1 MTLVLGLAVALFA
14 LGLLGV
20 PKALSMDADDF
31 MAPAITSCV
40 NGLFISIVFLSHAK
54 DYVPEEAFGPL
65 DEGCLKVVSYLGQLM
80 VTTFLFYSGFG
91 AMESIKHKPGYIK
104 AFPARRILPFLLDV
118 WIALAVYLVLLPI
131 RGGQTNVETV
141 LLAMVGWKS
150 LGNSNW
156 YIFAILP
163 TRAATY
169 LAFRVFPDEK
179 QRPLGVALV
188 TVLSLLYAWVLRHD
202 EIGSHFYKT
211 IVCYPAGMALSL
223 VVERVRSLKLDSL
236 RMLPVWALLF
246 VGSVAALVYLH
257 GKRRGARIP
266 PWEAWQRS
274 ELVLCHDAC
283 LLRHGA
289 YAADA
294 HEARE
299 QAPVLCGQIPL
310 FLLYLPARSHDS
322 AQADS
327 HARSTA
333 LCARMSCHGHS
344 VLPAYGTCARGY
356 QKADLRVG
364 LRRSAPCIPSDRL
377 GRRGAT
383 PQISALRGSPCPAA
397 VSWPQGR
404 TDCLPW
410 QSDAL

>member
-14 LGLLGV
+14 LGMLGV

-31 MAPAITSCV
+31 MAPVITSCV

-156 YIFAILP
+156 YIFAIL
-163 TRAATY
+163 AMWVATY
-169 LAFRVFPDEK
+169 VAFRVFPDEK

-257 GKRRGARIP
+257 GKRGSGLSWYFAMTLAFCATALMLQMRMRHVSKPLYYAGRYLFFFYIYQRVPMFLLRPIATRGALP
-266 PWEAWQRS
+266 F
-274 ELVLCHDAC
+274 VLAC
-283 LLRHGA
+283 LVTGIPFCLLMARAH
-289 YAADA
+289 AAIKKRIFA
-294 HEARE
+294 
-299 QAPVLCGQIPL
+299 
-310 FLLYLPARSHDS
+310 
-322 AQADS
+322 
-327 HARSTA
+327 
-333 LCARMSCHGHS
+333 
-344 VLPAYGTCARGY
+344 
-356 QKADLRVG
+356 
-364 LRRSAPCIPSDRL
+364 
-377 GRRGAT
+377 
-383 PQISALRGSPCPAA
+383 
-397 VSWPQGR
+397 
-404 TDCLPW
+404 
-410 QSDAL
+410 